1 MRARP
6 TSTHTL
12 GAVIAALALVAAGC
26 SSSSHGTS
34 AATTNPNLR
43 KSTIVI
49 GMENASTGS
58 PDGPEYGGNVDVAKA
73 WETWVNNDAGGIN
86 GHPVKIVFADTKDD
100 PATAHTAAQTLV
112 TQDKVIAEVGGGD
125 SVTTATW
132 SKVFTDAKV
141 PVIGGEILDNSIG
154 TSSPYLFW
162 LTPALSTVAPL
173 MVDTAKT
180 AGAKRWGAVLCSES
194 TSCAGAVALWQ
205 PRVASLGLNWGGY
218 VQVAAAAPSYTS
230 SCLTLQQNGSNFVEL
245 AVAAQVAVRVIKA
258 CKQQG
263 FVPDQYGVA
272 TASFDGPA
280 LAPLTTG
287 GAAITGVLVG
297 FPWWTDTAPA
307 KQYRDVMS
315 KYGPKKLKSEN
326 DAQSNTWTALEM
338 FRKAMANA
346 SDNPTSAEVEQAM
359 DNVKDEDLG
368 GLLPEKVSFTAGQ
381 PSKVI
386 NCVWRGELSDGKY
399 SAGETQCLSPS

>member
-1 MRARP
+1 
-6 TSTHTL
+6 
-12 GAVIAALALVAAGC
+12 
-26 SSSSHGTS
+26 
-34 AATTNPNLR
+34 
-43 KSTIVI
+43 
-49 GMENASTGS
+49 
-58 PDGPEYGGNVDVAKA
+58 
-73 WETWVNNDAGGIN
+73 
-86 GHPVKIVFADTKDD
+86 
-100 PATAHTAAQTLV
+100 
-112 TQDKVIAEVGGGD
+112 
-125 SVTTATW
+125 
-132 SKVFTDAKV
+132 
-141 PVIGGEILDNSIG
+141 
-154 TSSPYLFW
+154 
-162 LTPALSTVAPL
+162 
-173 MVDTAKT
+173 
-180 AGAKRWGAVLCSES
+180 VLCSES

-263 FVPDQYGVA
+263 FVPDHYGVA

-399 SAGETQCLSPS
+399 SAGETQCLSPSSAGRRFQSFSGCGHPSEHDTARAGSRPGNSLATPHTRRSTRAASDRMTASERTRTHDRRTDAADR